1 LDEQATTDAA
11 ADARALSGWRAL
23 LRDFAQMLRFYSRIP
38 VPRLPFETDA
48 HAIPDFTTAP
58 RMLPFAALVI
68 GLPGAAA
75 LWLGAALGLPPLV
88 AAAIAVAVAVLIS
101 GAFHEDGLAD
111 TFDGLGGGWTP
122 ERRLEIMKDSRIGS
136 YGGSALMLSLILRVT
151 ALAALV
157 DKSSVLGAALVM
169 LAAAPLSRVIGLTP
183 VTLLPPARA
192 GGFSSAVGRP
202 TAGIYGLAL
211 TLAIGAAAGCT
222 VLAGLPWAG
231 VALGACLGLALA
243 LAMTGWAKRAIKGQ
257 TGDIAGA
264 CQQMGEIALY
274 VGTLMLMAHA

>member
-1 LDEQATTDAA
+1 LDQPAA
-11 ADARALSGWRAL
+11 SDVKADAQALSGWRAL

-38 VPRLPFETDA
+38 VPKLPFETDA

-68 GLPGAAA
+68 GLPGAMA
-75 LWLGAALGLPPLV
+75 LWLLAMLALPALV
-88 AAAIAVAVAVLIS
+88 TAAIAVAIAVLAS

-136 YGGSALMLSLILRVT
+136 YGGAALMLSLILRVA
-151 ALAALV
+151 ALAALL
-157 DKSSVLGAALVM
+157 DKTSALGAALAM

-202 TAGIYGLAL
+202 TAGTYGLAL
-211 TLAIGAAAGCT
+211 TLALGAAAGCAA
-222 VLAGLPWAG
+222 LAGLPLQG

-243 LAMTGWAKRAIKGQ
+243 LALTGWAKRAIKGQ

-264 CQQMGEIALY
+264 CQQTGEIALY
-274 VGTLMLMAHA
+274 VGTLILMGYA